1 MLKSFTKFINRPII
15 SRIFVLAF
23 TSIII
28 LGSAASC
35 GIPGL
40 NTGNSTATP
49 KILGVLKQDPNFVL
63 KDGTKRDGFGTINAV
78 KLLNGQIQTDG
89 LGQISGIKMV
99 QTGKNNFYLL
109 SAGRGLFKS
118 YTTRDINGQKLDTDV
133 LVWERKYIYPIP
145 QNASADEVSNLVV
158 KNNSFIANSMAI
170 NPAKPEIIYLTGKLE
185 NFGKIF
191 KSIDSGNT
199 FSEVYSEVEN
209 GVSVVS
215 SAIDPAN
222 SQTVFAILDG
232 GTLIRSSD
240 GGATWQKLIN
250 FDDKIVQFG
259 FVPEFENQFYV
270 LLAGKGL
277 QLSKNGGQTWES
289 VKLLHSQPRISGDN
303 QSKDNLL
310 TTDVFDNT
318 KFSQFQ
324 KIVPVI
330 STKGSWLIIGDN
342 QIWYSDSLD
351 KPFNKLLLPLKSDK
365 YKINDVQP
373 DPQKG
378 VDRLIVSINDK
389 IFETNNRG
397 QSWSANDK
405 ISLSSPIGSIRQV
418 LIDKTDPQVTYLML
432 FNESSQGSNLFGL

>member
-1 MLKSFTKFINRPII
+1 MLATITKFINHPAVT
-15 SRIFVLAF
+15 RIFILLF
-23 TSIII
+23 TSLTI

-40 NTGNSTATP
+40 NLGGSNTVP
-49 KILGVLKQDPNFVL
+49 KTLGVLKQDPNFVL

-89 LGQISGIKMV
+89 LSQIPGIQII

-109 SAGRGLFKS
+109 SASRGLFKS
-118 YTTRDINGQKLDTDV
+118 YTTREINGQKLDTDV
-133 LVWERKYIYPIP
+133 LVWERQYVFTIP
-145 QNASADEVSNLVV
+145 ENSSTEEVTNLVG
-158 KNNSFIANSMAI
+158 KNNTFVASSMAV
-170 NPAKPEIIYLTGKLE
+170 NPAKPETVYLTGKIG

-191 KSIDSGNT
+191 KSSDSGKT
-199 FSEVYSEVEN
+199 FSEVYSEVES
-209 GVSVVS
+209 GVTVVA

-222 SQTVFAILDG
+222 SQSVFAILDG

-259 FVPEFENQFYV
+259 FVPEFDNQFYV
-270 LLAGKGL
+270 LLSGKGL
-277 QLSKNGGQTWES
+277 QLSKNGGQSWDQ
-289 VKLLHSQPRISGDN
+289 VKLLRSQPRISGDN
-303 QSKDNLL
+303 QSKDNILSADL
-310 TTDVFDNT
+310 FDNT

-324 KIVPVI
+324 KIIPVT
-330 STKGSWLIIGDN
+330 SVKGAWLIIGDS
-342 QIWYSDSLD
+342 QIWYSDSLE
-351 KPFNKLLLPLKSDK
+351 KPFSKLLLPLKSDK

-378 VDRLIVSINDK
+378 VDRLLVSINDK

-397 QSWSANDK
+397 QSWSANDM
-405 ISLSSPIGSIRQV
+405 INLSSPIGSIRQI
-418 LIDKTDPQVTYLML
+418 LIDKTDPKVTYLML
-432 FNESSQGSNLFGL
+432 FNDTAQGNSLFGN